1 MMLEVEN
8 LSYHRNGRPVFSD
21 INFKVEPGNCLL
33 LKGPNGSGKSTL
45 LRVLAGLLPVQ
56 QGKLVINQNRTN
68 DHYDFIAANI
78 EFVGHLSAVKKQMTL
93 WDNLQFWTDISGIGP
108 LDRLE
113 PKFNDPLSIDSFKNQ
128 LTFLC
133 SEGQIRRLALSRL
146 AISKKNIW
154 LLDEP
159 TTSLDRGT
167 IQSFERL
174 VKAHCLEGGIAVI
187 ATHDKL
193 DIPKTQSV
201 TINLKQIKKVEKTDF
216 LDPFLAGEW

>member
-1 MMLEVEN
+1 MLEIEN
-8 LSYHRNGRPVFSD
+8 LSYQRDGRNLFSD
-21 INFKVEPGNCLL
+21 INFKVEPGTCLL

-45 LRVLAGLLPVQ
+45 LRIMAGLISLQ
-56 QGKLVINQNRTN
+56 QGKLVINQNRTTDN
-68 DHYDFIAANI
+68 YDFIAKNI

-93 WDNLQFWTDISGIGP
+93 WDNLQFWADVSEIGP
-108 LDRLE
+108 LETLE
-113 PKFNDPLSIDSFKNQ
+113 PKFNDPLSISSFKNQ

-159 TTSLDRGT
+159 TTSLDQST

-174 VKAHCLEGGIAVI
+174 VKGHCLNGGIAVI

-193 DIPKTQSV
+193 DIPKTYSV
-201 TINLKQIKKVEKTDF
+201 TINLKQIKNVEKTDC